1 MPINYPTVVIED
13 FNIDM
18 LTKTSQSTTLQNVMN
33 KYNLKHLFSKHTTIN
48 DTTESYTD

>member
-1 MPINYPTVVIED
+1 MPTNCPIVVIED

-48 DTTESYTD
+48 DTTESYMD